1 MTAYIGAGRTNKRTT
16 VLVSFDDEETA
27 RKFVEAWNEVHER

>member
-1 MTAYIGAGRTNKRTT
+1 MKAYIGNGRTNKRTT

-27 RKFVEAWNEVHER
+27 KKFVEAWNEVHK